1 MIDGHVHIQGITV
14 RKDEFKQKIESID
27 GKGAIIL
34 SLAPETFYLTQKKY
48 PPTERLNNVLEW
60 CDNEEYLYPFFWLDP
75 LSEDAAEQVETACKK
90 GVVGFKI
97 ICDRFYPSDERAMK
111 IFNLIA
117 SKAKPILFHS
127 GVLWD
132 GKASSKYN
140 RPMEFECLLEVP
152 KLKFSMAH
160 VSWPWHDELIAMYG
174 KFLEA
179 RHSNIETSSEMFIDT
194 TPGTPLIYR
203 KEVLTKLYTVGYNIE
218 NNIFFGSDCRAD
230 NYQHGRVQE
239 WMHIDIEILK
249 ELNLNKEQI
258 KKYFSDNVKRFVN
271 P

>member
-1 MIDGHVHIQGITV
+1 MIDGHVHIQDITIC
-14 RKDEFKQKIESID
+14 KDEFRQKRESIG
-27 GKGAIIL
+27 GKGAILL
-34 SLAPETFYLTQKKY
+34 SLAPETFYLNKDKHLPVT
-48 PPTERLNNVLEW
+48 RLKNVLEW
-60 CDNEEYLYPFFWLDP
+60 CNGDEYLYPFFWLDP
-75 LSEDAAEQVETACKK
+75 LADDATEQVCAACKK
-90 GVVGFKI
+90 GIAGFKI
-97 ICDRFYPSDERAMK
+97 ICDRFYPSNERAMK
-111 IFNLIA
+111 IYNLIS

-152 KLKFSMAH
+152 KLKFSLAH

-179 RHSNIETSSEMFIDT
+179 LNSNNETSSEMFIDT

-218 NNIFFGSDCRAD
+218 NNIFFGTDSRAD
-230 NYQHGRVQE
+230 NYSGS
-239 WMHIDIEILK
+239 WTKKWIDIDTEIFR
-249 ELNLNKEQI
+249 ELALSEEQI
-258 KKYFSDNVKRFVN
+258 TKYFSANVKRFLHA
-271 P
+271 